1 VLFHNFIQTTTCQL
15 KEARLTNDVVTGKP
29 AAPLSK
35 KVQKAKKQEAKLA
48 RKQQGKKRALLAT
61 LKEPSEDALDDD
73 LDLDE
78 FFHLDSH
85 HDTDAGFPP
94 NPSPRPHM
102 DSAGDLRDQQR
113 LKCWTELFDKINEVL
128 QIASMIL
135 ERVNPDL
142 ALQYHKLNESLKR
155 DTNKWGEFLSLN
167 ESFLPA
173 VAVHFNMAP
182 EDNDFHWDMMSMFS
196 GYVRGLIS
204 FKFPA

>member
-1 VLFHNFIQTTTCQL
+1 MVFHNFILMTTCQL
-15 KEARLTNDVVTGKP
+15 KEARLTNDIVTGKP
-29 AAPLSK
+29 ATPLSK

-48 RKQQGKKRALLAT
+48 RKQQEKKRALLAT
-61 LKEPSEDALDDD
+61 LQEPSEDALDND
-73 LDLDE
+73 LDLDK

-85 HDTDAGFPP
+85 HDTDAGFQPH
-94 NPSPRPHM
+94 PSPCPQM
-102 DSAGDLRDQQR
+102 DSAGDLRDQRR

-135 ERVNPDL
+135 EQVNPDL

-167 ESFLPA
+167 EGFLPA
-173 VAVHFNMAP
+173 VTVHFNMAP
-182 EDNDFHWDMMSMFS
+182 EDNEFHWDMMSMFS
-196 GYVRGLIS
+196 GYVCGLIS